1 MIRIAIGEACATGL
15 RDGAAV
21 DAIIATAIR
30 IYVCLCNRKKFPV
43 MVVYKKLV

>member
-1 MIRIAIGEACATGL
+1 MICIAIGEACATGL
-15 RDGAAV
+15 HDGAAV
-21 DAIIATAIR
+21 DATIATAIR